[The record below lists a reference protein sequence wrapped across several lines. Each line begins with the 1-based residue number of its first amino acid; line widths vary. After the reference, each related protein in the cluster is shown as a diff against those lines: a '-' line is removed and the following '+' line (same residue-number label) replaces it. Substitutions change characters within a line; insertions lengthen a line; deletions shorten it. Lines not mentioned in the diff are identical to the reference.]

1 MRSPR
6 RRGRD
11 SRSHGAPEVPLRSL
25 PSRPPLLRRTL
36 ARHQSRPVEARHQ
49 EDLDTLR
56 DLLRTAVALESRCDY
71 DEPPTGHQPNR
82 QALLAHF
89 PELRASLEEWD
100 TAVERERMAPSA
112 LWEWFAIEAAER
124 RIAEPSFAVG
134 SLIDHLAI
142 LTLQRARNW
151 QLDIPYD
158 LSLKQFR
165 DRIGGKEYVSIH
177 VEGQR
182 VARLPT
188 QSHTDDQQR
197 IQAVGRLMQ
206 RLFDDAQ
213 ASKEARA
220 VVEARDSLLLLKEEL
235 LDQLHPRSADT
246 PTLLANRCPFC

>member
-1 MRSPR
+1 
-6 RRGRD
+6 
-11 SRSHGAPEVPLRSL
+11 
-25 PSRPPLLRRTL
+25 
-36 ARHQSRPVEARHQ
+36 
-49 EDLDTLR
+49 LDALR
-56 DLLRTAVALESRCDY
+56 DLLRTAVALESCCDY

-82 QALLAHF
+82 QAFLAHF

-100 TAVERERMAPSA
+100 AAVKRERMAPSA

-142 LTLQRARNW
+142 LTLQRARSW
-151 QLDIPYD
+151 QLDVPYD

-165 DRIGGKEYVSIH
+165 DRFGGKEYVSIH

-188 QSHTDDQQR
+188 QPHTDDQQR

-213 ASKEARA
+213 DSKEARA
-220 VVEARDSLLLLKEEL
+220 VFEARDSLLRLKEEL
-235 LDQLHPRSADT
+235 LDQLRPRSVDT
-246 PTLLANRCPFC
+246 RTLLADRCPFC